1 MAPATPLGYSS
12 PDALR
17 VALVN
22 DYVVERFRDL
32 VGAVTRLDE
41 QFRADVG
48 TPRAMDIMLASAQ
61 RRDELASTAL
71 DAAPLL
77 LALYDASEEL
87 QKVRA

>member
-1 MAPATPLGYSS
+1 MQPGAWSTCEVR
-12 PDALR
+12 ALR
-17 VALVN
+17 VALVS
-22 DYVVERFRDL
+22 DYAVDRFRDL
-32 VGAVTRLDE
+32 VDAVLRLDD

-48 TPRAMDIMLASAQ
+48 TPRAMDIMLASTQ
-61 RRDELASTAL
+61 RRDELASAAL